1 MEYESKYLNVSEL
14 MAYLKVGRNKAMQIG
29 EESGAKVKLGR
40 RNLYIIS
47 KIDEYIEKK
56 GQ

>member
-1 MEYESKYLNVSEL
+1 MEYESKYLDVSGL
-14 MAYLKVGRNKAMQIG
+14 MNYLKVGRNKAMQIG

-40 RNLYIIS
+40 RNLYIVS

-56 GQ
+56 GK